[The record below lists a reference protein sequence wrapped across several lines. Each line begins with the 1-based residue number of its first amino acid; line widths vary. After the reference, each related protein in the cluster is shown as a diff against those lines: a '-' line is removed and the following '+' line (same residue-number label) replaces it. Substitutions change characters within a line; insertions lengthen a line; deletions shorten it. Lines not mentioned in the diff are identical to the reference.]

1 MKKTK
6 LFLLITGILACTNNT
21 SEVTRSNLENAGS
34 ISISDAQYQI
44 EHGDKKGFETSD
56 LSSMPIIELME
67 KFGVP
72 GVSLAVIHNFAIH
85 WAKGYGVADIETGQT
100 TNTETMFQAASI
112 SKPVA
117 AMGVLKAAQNGLFDL
132 DDDINDILLS
142 WDLDGEGFTE
152 NRYVTPRTLTSHTS
166 GLGDGFGFPGYDP
179 EEPLPTTVQ
188 ILEGHDLSNVGGV
201 FMEREPLTYYEYS
214 GGGVTL
220 MELALSDVHNRS
232 FVDLMREEILNPLG
246 MKRSSYA
253 QPISSEHDK
262 NAARAH
268 DREGESRGPKWH
280 VYPEHAAA
288 GLWTTP
294 TDLSLFIIEIQLSA
308 QGNSNRILSQ
318 TMVQEMLNPVGV
330 GPFSVGFSV
339 SKHGEGWYF
348 SHSGS
353 NWGFRALTLAHKV
366 KGYGLVIMTNG
377 DRGSEVINEI
387 RKRIEHT
394 YEWDSFDSPVVRTY

>member
-1 MKKTK
+1 MKNTK

-21 SEVTRSNLENAGS
+21 SEVTQSNLENTGS

-44 EHGDKKGFETSD
+44 EHGDEKAFETNY

-67 KFGVP
+67 TFGVP

-85 WAKGYGVADIETGQT
+85 WAKGYGVADIETGQI

-117 AMGVLKAAQNGLFDL
+117 AMGVLKAAQDGLFDL

-142 WDLDGEGFTE
+142 WDLDGQGFTE
-152 NRYVTPRTLTSHTS
+152 TRDVTPRTLTSHTS

-220 MELALSDVHNRS
+220 MELALSDAHNRP
-232 FVDLMREEILNPLG
+232 FVDLMSEEILNPLG

-394 YEWDSFDSPVVRTY
+394 YEWDSFDSPVIRTY